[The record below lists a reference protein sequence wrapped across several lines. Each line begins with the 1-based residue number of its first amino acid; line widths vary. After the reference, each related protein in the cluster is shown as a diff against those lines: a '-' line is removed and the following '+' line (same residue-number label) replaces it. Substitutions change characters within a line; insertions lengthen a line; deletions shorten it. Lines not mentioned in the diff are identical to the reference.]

1 MGNKCSSN
9 MSSSPSF
16 TRKKHFLIGS
26 SSFSTNINGMDG
38 SLTAT
43 MSPQQRP
50 NNMFDNEILKKSSST
65 STGFGRRNGY
75 YNGSVCG
82 DDALTQSSSPE
93 ASRFTYPASY
103 DSAFDEPFLL
113 GRQDSF
119 GLHPEFSEVRA
130 SFSTKRRR
138 SSLELGLG

>member
-9 MSSSPSF
+9 LSSSPSF
-16 TRKKHFLIGS
+16 TSKKHFLIGS
-26 SSFSTNINGMDG
+26 SSFSTTMNNVESG
-38 SLTAT
+38 SLT
-43 MSPQQRP
+43 SPQQRP
-50 NNMFDNEILKKSSST
+50 SNNNIFNNEILKKSSST

-75 YNGSVCG
+75 FGSFCG

-93 ASRFTYPASY
+93 AFRTTYRASF
-103 DSAFDEPFLL
+103 DSPLDEPFML

-119 GLHPEFSEVRA
+119 GLHPEFMEVRA

-138 SSLELGLG
+138 SSMELGLG